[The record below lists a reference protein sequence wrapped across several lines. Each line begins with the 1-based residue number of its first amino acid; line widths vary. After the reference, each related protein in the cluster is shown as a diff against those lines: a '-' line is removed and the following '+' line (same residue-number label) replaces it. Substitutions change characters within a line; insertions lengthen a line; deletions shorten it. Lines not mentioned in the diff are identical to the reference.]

1 MPSTNTRNS
10 HTSRHSGLSD
20 YYPFGMQMQGRE
32 FAGGIG
38 YRWGFGGK
46 ENIIEYE
53 YVDYGFRVCSPKLCR
68 FLTVDPLS
76 HAYPWNSRYAY
87 AENTPIQSID
97 LDGLEELQVNV
108 IHKANSFVQQAVVS
122 ISQVFWVVNEG
133 KGAVHNFPYKDFQDI
148 MQTGNRKGPEKMYAT
163 TLPSARGE
171 MLLLAPR
178 YSKLA
183 QRAETGDGMS
193 QRKLERKGIDKVFSV
208 EIQFN
213 IYALPGGKI
222 EDAMQWNQW
231 LPNLNGLIMGQVVG
245 KERNTIRPSELR
257 NFLGDVNRAL
267 HKETDVG
274 GYATNSQIYSH
285 PYNFVSVRNQ
295 SGFSLTLSQVAA
307 HEVGHTLSVWH
318 IHCKDQSEA
327 TQGCNGRDFEYS
339 SEGLGSNTYPYVS
352 NKNLL
357 NIINDKGNRG
367 TIK

>member
-1 MPSTNTRNS
+1 MKTKTPRTKKAQPFEPWESALMEAIRSSRPHTLYRRCIRIFLVPRLNRTRSTWRMRQSYSIPSSLSESLNNTKNS
-10 HTSRHSGLSD
+10 AISYIRSTRCLS
-20 YYPFGMQMQGRE
+20 PAPVTAIP
-32 FAGGIG
+32 AGIPACLVIIPLECKCRAGNLQVGCGIG
-38 YRWGFGGK
+38 GGL
-46 ENIIEYE
+46 
-53 YVDYGFRVCSPKLCR
+53 G
-68 FLTVDPLS
+68 
-76 HAYPWNSRYAY
+76 
-87 AENTPIQSID
+87 
-97 LDGLEELQVNV
+97 
-108 IHKANSFVQQAVVS
+108 
-122 ISQVFWVVNEG
+122 
-133 KGAVHNFPYKDFQDI
+133 
-148 MQTGNRKGPEKMYAT
+148 
-163 TLPSARGE
+163 
-171 MLLLAPR
+171 
-178 YSKLA
+178 
-183 QRAETGDGMS
+183 
-193 QRKLERKGIDKVFSV
+193 KGIDKVFSV